1 LAESASIGASH
12 ARAVEHLDRDLAVA
26 QAYVHVEAEHDLLLS
41 QLLLPFGEPAVA
53 LLWGDRLLLP
63 VGEGVRASGSN
74 PGAFPLRSLND
85 RAPQPQEFGTHLRER
100 AADAGHGLHLRG
112 KHFGRD
118 PLAQALLRPPQ
129 HALAAGG

>member
-12 ARAVEHLDRDLAVA
+12 ARAVEHLDREVAVA
-26 QAYVHVEAEHDLLLS
+26 QAHVHVEAEHDLLLS
-41 QLLLPFGEPAVA
+41 QLLLPFREPAVA
-53 LLWGDRLLLP
+53 LLRGDHLLLP
-63 VGEGVRASGSN
+63 VREGVRASGSD
-74 PGAFPLRSLND
+74 PGILFRRGLYD

>member
-1 LAESASIGASH
+1 M
-12 ARAVEHLDRDLAVA
+12 DRDLAIA

-41 QLLLPFGEPAVA
+41 QLLLPFREPAVA
-53 LLWGDRLLLP
+53 LLRGDRLLLP
-63 VGEGVRASGSN
+63 VGEGVRASGSD
-74 PGAFPLRSLND
+74 PGVLLRRGLYD

-100 AADAGHGLHLRG
+100 AAEAGHRLHLRG

-118 PLAQALLRPPQ
+118 PLTQAVLRPPQ